1 MLNINGPK
9 DHQPKLWAE
18 DFIFLEGPRWHNDRL
33 WVSDVFD
40 KKLFTLDSDGSRTLE
55 CEVPHRPSGIG
66 FLRDGSPIVAS
77 MQDRKIMRLVDA
89 ELSVHVDFSEL
100 ASGDLNDMLVDDEGR
115 IYVGNFGYDFHGGAP
130 KAPTNVHIVEPEGA
144 IRVAASGLEFPNGM
158 AIINGGRT
166 LVVAETWASR
176 LTAFNRAS
184 DGSLSKPRL
193 FADLRNLQP
202 DGICADTA
210 DGIWVASYNT
220 GEVVRVLEGGHVT
233 DRALCGRHVSACQ
246 LGGPDGKTLFCCAY
260 LGTDEDLEAGKRHG
274 AILTVS
280 VDVPG
285 RSFATEG
292 VSRGSGEG

>member
-1 MLNINGPK
+1 MLTINGPK

-40 KKLFTLDSDGSRTLE
+40 KKLFTLDSDGRRTLE

-100 ASGDLNDMLVDDEGR
+100 ASGDLNDMLVDDEG
-115 IYVGNFGYDFHGGAP
+115 
-130 KAPTNVHIVEPEGA
+130 A

-166 LVVAETWASR
+166 LVVAETWACR

-184 DGSLSKPRL
+184 DGSL
-193 FADLRNLQP
+193 
-202 DGICADTA
+202 
-210 DGIWVASYNT
+210 
-220 GEVVRVLEGGHVT
+220 
-233 DRALCGRHVSACQ
+233 
-246 LGGPDGKTLFCCAY
+246 
-260 LGTDEDLEAGKRHG
+260 
-274 AILTVS
+274 
-280 VDVPG
+280 
-285 RSFATEG
+285 
-292 VSRGSGEG
+292 